1 MPGSNGLFAQ
11 MKPNGAHWYKSN
23 NIFPFGGNITAVGRK
38 RYIWIILLSI
48 YRGGMWF
55 GITTLDCLAYQYL
68 GWWPTA
74 VPAMAPTGRLH
85 SRRRGG
91 GPPIGPRAPR
101 TMYGGVHVPL
111 ASNHSKCCQRVLLP
125 ISILDRKLSG
135 SAELAIVTF
144 ISALVQRWVVPCYIG

>member
-48 YRGGMWF
+48 YRGGMWL

-68 GWWPTA
+68 GWWLTA
-74 VPAMAPTGRLH
+74 VPAMAPTEQLH
-85 SRRRGG
+85 SLRRGG

-101 TMYGGVHVPL
+101 RMYGGVGLPSTCHWQVITQSAANASFSRSQSSTANSQDPL
-111 ASNHSKCCQRVLLP
+111 
-125 ISILDRKLSG
+125 
-135 SAELAIVTF
+135 
-144 ISALVQRWVVPCYIG
+144 